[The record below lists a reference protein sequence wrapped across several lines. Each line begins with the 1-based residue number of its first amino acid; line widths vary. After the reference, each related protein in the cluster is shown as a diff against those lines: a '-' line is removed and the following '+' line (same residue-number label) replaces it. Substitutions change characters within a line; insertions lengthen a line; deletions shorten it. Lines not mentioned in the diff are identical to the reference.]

1 MNCRRFPRVYIART
15 VTHILRVILNG
26 ILIKFEAPDVHQKNC
41 SFVHYIVY
49 RNLERTIGSTV
60 NQSHSLHGNRQ

>member
-15 VTHILRVILNG
+15 VTHILRVI
-26 ILIKFEAPDVHQKNC
+26 KFEAPDVHQKNC

-49 RNLERTIGSTV
+49 RDLERTIGSTV
-60 NQSHSLHGNRQ
+60 NQSHSLYGSRQ